1 MATYK
6 ECKTLKFPGSDIIYV
21 ITDDGKVAVSQGIEN
36 AGKILGVGEDGS
48 VTLIDAKNLETEIPA
63 ELLTY
68 IEQTLTE
75 EQKTQARA
83 NIGAGTSDFSGSY
96 DDLTNKPELFSGNY
110 DDLENKP
117 TLFSGDYN
125 DLKNKPVISSVDV
138 DDVLSNTST
147 NPVQNKVIYN
157 ALGQMATTEYV
168 TTEISSA
175 IGTAIGG
182 SY

>member
-75 EQKTQARA
+75 EQKIQARA

-96 DDLTNKPELFSGNY
+96 DDLTNKPE
-110 DDLENKP
+110 
-117 TLFSGDYN
+117 LFSGDYN